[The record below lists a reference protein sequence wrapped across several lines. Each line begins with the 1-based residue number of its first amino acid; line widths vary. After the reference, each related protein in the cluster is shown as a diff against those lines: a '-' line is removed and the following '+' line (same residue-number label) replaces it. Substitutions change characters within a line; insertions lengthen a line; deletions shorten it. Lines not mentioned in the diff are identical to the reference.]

1 MIISQQRLTLFVLI
15 SAVET
20 DVRQLIV
27 KSILSQKKFA
37 EVFPAAL
44 IAESQQR
51 MQKSPELVQG
61 HSDEID
67 LLDFMNLG
75 DHFQTLN
82 RSKEFIPTQT
92 ARLVAKNK
100 TIETLVNIRNRV
112 MHGRPLDFDDLPFVK
127 NFCQELTSADQNS
140 WNTTAELLKTLRRNP
155 AYVFEHE
162 DEFELEV
169 RDTILNNLPS
179 PDFDDT
185 GFVGRADHLDRLK
198 KAIKGSFPIITI
210 LGDGG
215 LGKTSL
221 ALKALYDI
229 LDESSNQFDAIVWT
243 TAKTTVLT
251 ADAIKD
257 IEGSIKDSLSI
268 FSAASAVLGGAP
280 GSDPMQG
287 LRQWL
292 ETFRIL
298 LVIDNLETVLDE
310 RIRRFA
316 ADIPQGSKILF
327 TTRVGLGAL
336 DFPVELQQLSE
347 REGVEYFKR
356 ICDVYG
362 LPELQNKK
370 RDYILDTC
378 ARLNFSPL
386 AIKWFAQAIRAGGSP
401 SSLLA
406 DPKLVLRFCVANV
419 VDGLSQSAR
428 TVLDAL
434 IISSRPQTLSSL
446 HFLLSEELIALSNA
460 LRELR
465 AANLILITP
474 SQLLGGD
481 DFYMV
486 KPLANFYVRNYFSP
500 SLERQKELRAK
511 QSQLSFARDRLMAR
525 RKGKPNIYDPNH
537 IFIREEHAGSDF
549 IVADYLSSALTS
561 LRKEQREQAEAHLAK
576 AMNMSPNYFEVHRV
590 EAFMSFVMQNT
601 FRAEDAYER
610 AISLCG
616 DYAPLRYFYAGFL
629 IKIDEP
635 ERAVAQLEQAAKLD
649 TQEASIKIQ
658 LARAYTRTR
667 NFELA
672 EQKLHKLVTS
682 DLSNKAKK
690 LVVENWFQLYSQRL
704 NASISQMD
712 LNEAFLV
719 IEQLGDYV
727 SNLNPQ
733 ILDSKH
739 RVTAFRITGLIH
751 RFISD
756 ERGSERCSLARSI
769 AGAIERLFEN
779 QASPVASDEQDV
791 DVTPPSA
798 RQRMG
803 TIKNIVR
810 EKKFGFIREDNG
822 SEWFFHRNHMRAM
835 AAFETVTQ
843 GDRVLFGLG
852 ENEQGPCAVGVELA
866 SKHAVK

>member
-1 MIISQQRLTLFVLI
+1 MIISQQRLTLFMLI
-15 SAVET
+15 SAVEA
-20 DVRQLIV
+20 DARQLLV
-27 KSILSQKKFA
+27 NSVLAHKTFA

-44 IAESQQR
+44 IVESRQR
-51 MQKSPELVQG
+51 MLKSPELVQG
-61 HSDEID
+61 QSDEID

-82 RSKEFIPTQT
+82 RHKQYVPTQT
-92 ARLVAKNK
+92 ARLIAKSK
-100 TIETLVNIRNRV
+100 TIEALVNIRNRV

-127 NFCQELTSADQNS
+127 NFCQELTSVDQFS
-140 WNTTAELLKTLRRNP
+140 WSATAELLKTLRRNP

-221 ALKALYDI
+221 ALKALYDL
-229 LDESSNQFDAIVWT
+229 LDESSNQFDAIIWT
-243 TAKTTVLT
+243 TAKATVLT

-268 FSAASAVLGGAP
+268 FSVANVVLGGAP
-280 GSDPMQG
+280 ASDPMQG

-316 ADIPQGSKILF
+316 ADIPNGSKILF
-327 TTRVGLGAL
+327 TSRVGLGAL

-386 AIKWFAQAIRAGGSP
+386 AIKWFAQAIRAGGNP

-406 DPKLVLRFCVANV
+406 DPKLVLKFCVANV
-419 VDGLSQSAR
+419 VDGLSPSAR
-428 TVLDAL
+428 NVLDAL
-434 IISSRPQTLSSL
+434 IITSRPQTLSSL
-446 HFLLSEELIALSNA
+446 HFLLSEELVALSNA

-474 SQLLGGD
+474 SQMLGGD

-511 QSQLSFARDRLMAR
+511 QNQLSFARDRLLAR
-525 RKGKPNIYDPNH
+525 RKGKLNIYDPNH

-549 IVADYLSSALTS
+549 IVADYLSSALTA
-561 LRKEQREQAEAHLAK
+561 LRKEQTEQAEQHLAK
-576 AMNMSPNYFEVHRV
+576 AISMSPNYFEVHRV

-649 TQEASIKIQ
+649 QKEASIKIQ

-667 NFELA
+667 NFESA
-672 EQKLHKLVTS
+672 EQALRNLIMNE
-682 DLSNKAKK
+682 LSNKAKK
-690 LVVENWFQLYSQRL
+690 LVVENWFQLYYQQL
-704 NASISQMD
+704 NASINQTD
-712 LNEAFLV
+712 LNAAFLV
-719 IEQLGDYV
+719 VEQLGDYV
-727 SNLNPQ
+727 SNLNPL

-739 RVTAFRITGLIH
+739 RTTAFRITSLIH

-756 ERGSERCSLARSI
+756 ERGSERCLAARSV
-769 AGAIERLFEN
+769 ADAIDRLFGN
-779 QASPVASDEQDV
+779 QALSFANDEQGAEL
-791 DVTPPSA
+791 PLASGG
-798 RQRMG
+798 RRMG

-810 EKKFGFIREDNG
+810 EKRFGFIREDDG
-822 SEWFFHRNHMRAM
+822 SEWFFHRKHMRA
-835 AAFETVTQ
+835 ATAFDTLEQ
-843 GDRVLFGLG
+843 GRRVLFSIG
-852 ENEQGPCAVGVELA
+852 ENEQGPCAIEVETDA
-866 SKHAVK
+866 I